1 MFHHAGRRINET
13 VYDHFHIGW
22 FQTSWSWFDTSIE
35 SIRYKSKVVWHN
47 FSHMIWIQTGKG
59 LSSKHPNW
67 LFIFFTRLDWIA
79 VADLVTHALL
89 YSFLEIVQQL
99 SEGRELKSRRGQYVK
114 LIQGA
119 RITRHSLYREQRGW
133 YLIFLSPS
141 TYITSY
147 R

>member
-1 MFHHAGRRINET
+1 MQPFTVVSLWGDWKQAEVDSIHRLSRSDTRR
-13 VYDHFHIGW
+13 
-22 FQTSWSWFDTSIE
+22 
-35 SIRYKSKVVWHN
+35 KSFRHN

-67 LFIFFTRLDWIA
+67 LFIFFKMVYIAPAARLLW
-79 VADLVTHALL
+79 LTWWRMRSSQ

-99 SEGRELKSRRGQYVK
+99 SEGREIKSRRGQYVK

-119 RITRHSLYREQRGW
+119 RITRRSLYREQRGW

-141 TYITSY
+141 WHEIQVHI
-147 R
+147 